1 VSPLFQVV
9 GGALIFAVLAIAVPT
24 TVAARLAVRPSIGI
38 ANALRAL
45 S

>member
-1 VSPLFQVV
+1 VPN
-9 GGALIFAVLAIAVPT
+9 AVAS
-24 TVAARLAVRPSIGI
+24 RLSASSSFGV

>member
-1 VSPLFQVV
+1 MV
-9 GGALIFAVLAIAVPT
+9 GGSIIFAVLAIRVPNA
-24 TVAARLAVRPSIGI
+24 VAARLSASSSFGV